1 LDAITRAL
9 IELLDGT
16 REFDD
21 LAAGLAQL
29 EGAPPLEGIRAQLP
43 HVLDHLMHA
52 GLLES

>member
-1 LDAITRAL
+1 MTRAL

-16 REFDD
+16 RDYEH

-29 EGAPPLEGIRAQLP
+29 EGAPPLAGIRAQLP
-43 HVLDHLMHA
+43 HVLDHLLHA